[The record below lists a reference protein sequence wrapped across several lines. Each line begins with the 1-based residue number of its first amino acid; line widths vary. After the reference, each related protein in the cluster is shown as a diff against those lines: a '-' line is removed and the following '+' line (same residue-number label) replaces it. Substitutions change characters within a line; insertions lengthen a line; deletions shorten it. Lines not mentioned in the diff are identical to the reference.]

1 MASTSSS
8 RYAKHRRIGEDE
20 ESEEDEE
27 EEAEEEVLVLLLPS
41 RSRPCSQFGLDILDQ
56 PRLVWYW
63 LCVMGID
70 IGVLPA
76 VARFIV
82 STFNC

>member
-27 EEAEEEVLVLLLPS
+27 EAEEEVLALLLPS
-41 RSRPCSQFGLDILDQ
+41 RSRPCSQFGFDILDQ
-56 PRLVWYW
+56 PVWLV
-63 LCVMGID
+63 LALRDGD
-70 IGVLPA
+70 
-76 VARFIV
+76 
-82 STFNC
+82 